1 MKNVHVLSI
10 ERIEYLIKEFDQI
23 YISFSGGKDSGVLL
37 NLYLDLIEKHNPDI
51 RPIIFYMDYEI
62 QYQKTSAYVERTFTK
77 LSQRAEIYHICVPF
91 KVTTCTSMYQSY
103 WRPWDNDKRELWV
116 RELPKHCYTKDD
128 FDFYHEDLWDYDF
141 QFLFGE
147 WLHRKNNAK
156 KTCCLVGIRTQE
168 SYNRWR
174 TIYSTKFATYKG
186 KKWTS
191 CMFEDIYNAYPIY
204 DWKTTDIWTA
214 NGKFKWDYNHLYDLY
229 YQAGVPLAKQRVASP
244 FLCEARESLYLYK
257 VIDPNTWGKMI
268 NRVNGV
274 NFTAI
279 YGGTHAMGRKKI
291 VLPNGFTWKKY
302 MYFLLDTLPEEAQ
315 LIYKQKLKVSISF
328 WKNKGG
334 ALSEDTIKK
343 LEARNIPM
351 DIDKSYYNTQKRAV
365 RMDYLDEIDIP
376 EQREIP
382 TYKRVCICIL
392 RNDYQC
398 KYMGFAQT
406 KDDRIRKMRVLIDY
420 ESLKSQLNG

>member
-1 MKNVHVLSI
+1 
-10 ERIEYLIKEFDQI
+10 
-23 YISFSGGKDSGVLL
+23 
-37 NLYLDLIEKHNPDI
+37 
-51 RPIIFYMDYEI
+51 
-62 QYQKTSAYVERTFTK
+62 
-77 LSQRAEIYHICVPF
+77 
-91 KVTTCTSMYQSY
+91 
-103 WRPWDNDKRELWV
+103 
-116 RELPKHCYTKDD
+116 
-128 FDFYHEDLWDYDF
+128 
-141 QFLFGE
+141 
-147 WLHRKNNAK
+147 
-156 KTCCLVGIRTQE
+156 
-168 SYNRWR
+168 
-174 TIYSTKFATYKG
+174 
-186 KKWTS
+186 
-191 CMFEDIYNAYPIY
+191 MFEGIYNAYPIY
-204 DWKTTDIWTA
+204 DWQTKDVWVA
-214 NGKFKWDYNHLYDLY
+214 NGKFQWDYNRLYDLY

-244 FLCEARESLYLYK
+244 FLCEARESLHLYK
-257 VIDPNTWGKMI
+257 AIDPDTWGKMI

-279 YGGTHAMGRKKI
+279 YGGTYAMGRKKI
-291 VLPNGFTWKKY
+291 VLPNGFTWERY